1 MWTHVTL
8 SVQIVWQ
15 DAIWSAAA
23 CWQDGPQDERIWLHK
38 SGRVPLGT
46 DTGPDAALLA
56 AARALQG
63 QALEHSDL

>member
-15 DAIWSAAA
+15 EAIWSCSA
-23 CWQDGPQDERIWLHK
+23 CWQESATAERIWLHK
-38 SGRVPLGT
+38 SGRVDLGA

-63 QALEHSDL
+63 SALEHAEE